1 LRSFAAPQLKDSQ
14 VSPPVNT
21 RRNRFQHVKGQLWVR
36 YWWYGGKLVRHT
48 RNFDPRG
55 NLILCSTPRG
65 GSTWL
70 AELLSQVPQTA
81 LLFEPLHLWR
91 KPPFRDLN
99 LCGYQPIPEHA
110 DWPEARAA
118 FDAVFR
124 GRFVNGW
131 TGHQSSVPAFLLAKR
146 MLVKMVRANAML
158 PWLIRNFQFI
168 NRPVLFVRHPL
179 AVVAS
184 QLRFGFLRGGF
195 RGFRIPDC
203 PFNEHFLRHRDFLA
217 GLRTAEE
224 GLAAR
229 WCLAN
234 QVPLGSPDNDRAWTT
249 VYYEH
254 LLLDPERELRRIF
267 DNWELPLPRRIM
279 NRVRVPS
286 AKTLD
291 PRFLSKPERQLD
303 KWRRAFN
310 DEQLERLIAVL
321 DHFGFPGGYGLD
333 PMPRVTRASTALP
346 VESE

>member
-1 LRSFAAPQLKDSQ
+1 MGNQ
-14 VSPPVNT
+14 VSPMVNV
-21 RRNRFQHVKGQLWVR
+21 RRNGISRIKGKLQAG
-36 YWWYGGKLVRHT
+36 YWWYGGKLVRRM

-70 AELLSQVPQTA
+70 AELLSQMPQTA

-91 KPPFRDLN
+91 KPPFSDLN

-124 GRFVNGW
+124 GRFVNDW
-131 TGHQSSVPAFLLAKR
+131 TGHESSVFEFLVAKR

-184 QLRFGFLRGGF
+184 QLRFGFVRDGF
-195 RGFRIPDC
+195 RGFRIPNC
-203 PFNEHFLRHRDFLA
+203 PFNEHFLKHRDFLS
-217 GLRTAEE
+217 GLSTAEE

-234 QVPLGSPDNDRAWTT
+234 QVPLGSPANDRAWTT

-254 LLLDPERELRRIF
+254 LLLDPQRELRRIF
-267 DNWELPLPRRIM
+267 ENWGLPLPRRIM
-279 NRVRVPS
+279 NRVRIPS
-286 AKTLD
+286 AKTVD
-291 PRFLSKPERQLD
+291 SRFLSNPERQLD
-303 KWRRAFN
+303 KWRQVFN
-310 DEQLERLIAVL
+310 DEQLGRMVAVL
-321 DHFGFPGGYGLD
+321 KHFGFPGGYGLD
-333 PMPRVTRASTALP
+333 PMPMAMP
-346 VESE
+346 VLAVMPAKTE

>member
-1 LRSFAAPQLKDSQ
+1 MNTHRSDFQKVKRGLRA
-14 VSPPVNT
+14 
-21 RRNRFQHVKGQLWVR
+21 R
-36 YWWYGGKLVRHT
+36 YWWYGGKLVRHM

-91 KPPFRDLN
+91 KSPFSDLHF
-99 LCGYQPIPEHA
+99 CGYQPIPEHA

-131 TGHQSSVPAFLLAKR
+131 TGHGSSVLAFLLAKR

-158 PWLIRNFQFI
+158 PWLIRNFQFL
-168 NRPVLFVRHPL
+168 NRPVLLVRHPL

-184 QLRFGFLRGGF
+184 QLRFGFVRGGF
-195 RGFRIPDC
+195 RGFRTPDC
-203 PFNEHFLRHRDFLA
+203 PFNEHFLKHRDFLS

-229 WCLAN
+229 WCLVN
-234 QVPLGSPDNDRAWTT
+234 QVPLSSPDNNRGWTT

-267 DNWELPLPRRIM
+267 DNWQLPLPRQIM
-279 NRVRVPS
+279 NRVRIPS
-286 AKTLD
+286 AKTID
-291 PRFLSKPERQLD
+291 SRFLNKPERQLG
-303 KWRRAFN
+303 KWRETFR

-333 PMPRVTRASTALP
+333 PMPRVTRTSTVTPA
-346 VESE
+346 ESV